1 VTQGWR
7 KLSNETL
14 NLRIL
19 PLIIRAVRWAEHV
32 ERKTMLVAGP
42 EDKRQFG
49 RQ

>member
-1 VTQGWR
+1 MAQGWR
-7 KLSNETL
+7 KLYKETL
-14 NLRIL
+14 NLHTL

-32 ERKTMLVAGP
+32 ERKTMLVAGS